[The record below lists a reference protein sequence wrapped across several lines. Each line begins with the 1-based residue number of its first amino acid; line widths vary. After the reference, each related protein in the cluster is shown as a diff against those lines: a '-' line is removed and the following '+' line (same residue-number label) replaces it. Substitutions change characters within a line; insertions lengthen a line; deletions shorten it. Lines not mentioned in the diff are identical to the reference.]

1 MVLIHN
7 GPPKH
12 AVSQILETE
21 FHEFEL
27 RPKLPNLMDINAFVQ
42 ILVYTFCSPLPRL
55 LFLVYWFAMHLTMIG
70 ISVGVPLQQV
80 VAVIEQRLL
89 RLVET
94 VSVRIVL
101 PIDMKNLEATA
112 HQHAPS

>member
-42 ILVYTFCSPLPRL
+42 ILVYTFCSAPTTSFISRL
-55 LFLVYWFAMHLTMIG
+55 LVCYAFDDDRYCWRAIIIG
-70 ISVGVPLQQV
+70 RRCDRAKAS
-80 VAVIEQRLL
+80 AACR
-89 RLVET
+89 ET